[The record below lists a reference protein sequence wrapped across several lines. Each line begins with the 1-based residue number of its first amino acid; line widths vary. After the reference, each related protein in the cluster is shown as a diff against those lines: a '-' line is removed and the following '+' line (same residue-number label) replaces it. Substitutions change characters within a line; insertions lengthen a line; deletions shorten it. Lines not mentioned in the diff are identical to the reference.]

1 MKKIFIDPG
10 HGGADSGAVAFGLVE
25 KDINLTVTKL
35 LKKELQQYGFDVK
48 MSRET
53 DIYVGLIQRANMANE
68 WNADIFISI
77 HHNAGGGDGW
87 EIIHSMMSNKK
98 DKSKQLAELIGREFT
113 AIGQNARQVS
123 IYSKESIN
131 YPGNDYFTVLRY
143 AEMPAIITEFAFL
156 DSNDRFIIDTSEE
169 QEKESQAIVQ
179 GIINFTG
186 VKKSEHWAKKYCDY
200 LRANGIV
207 IHEERFDEPATR
219 GDVFALMARM
229 MGYKE

>member
-1 MKKIFIDPG
+1 
-10 HGGADSGAVAFGLVE
+10 
-25 KDINLTVTKL
+25 
-35 LKKELQQYGFDVK
+35 
-48 MSRET
+48 
-53 DIYVGLIQRANMANE
+53 
-68 WNADIFISI
+68 
-77 HHNAGGGDGW
+77 
-87 EIIHSMMSNKK
+87 
-98 DKSKQLAELIGREFT
+98 
-113 AIGQNARQVS
+113 
-123 IYSKESIN
+123 
-131 YPGNDYFTVLRY
+131 
-143 AEMPAIITEFAFL
+143 MPAIITEFAFL